1 MSEYLVERHVVKP
14 THKDYVVLDNL
25 CFLSKNLYNATLY
38 YVRQHYFTSKNHV
51 RYEMVNR
58 VFTHAKQPDYIALP
72 AKVSKHTQ
80 KLVDKNYRSF
90 FTLKQSKIPDIRKQ
104 ARIPKYLPKDGRQV
118 VHYEKGAL
126 SLVKAGFIKL
136 SKTNVLI
143 KTKLK
148 KCDIEFARVV
158 PHGNHIAIEIGYKA
172 NYPSIKPT
180 GKIGANI
187 ASIDIGLNN
196 LATLTSTVAT
206 PIIFNGRPLKSI
218 NQYANK
224 QAAIETTKLDTGV
237 KKSRARKDAIFLKRK
252 NKISTYL
259 HKVSRHIV
267 NYLVSNNIDTLVIG
281 KNVGWKQNIN
291 IGKKNNQNFVNIP
304 FATFIEQL
312 IYKSRLHGVEVVLQE
327 ESYTSKCSFLD
338 NEPVQKHGKY
348 KGRRV
353 KRGLFKTANNTFIN
367 ADVNGSANILKK
379 YLQTKEAWNDDI
391 KSNLVEMCSTSF
403 IQKITPS
410 L

>member
-1 MSEYLVERHVVKP
+1 MSEYLVERHVIKS
-14 THKDYVVLDNL
+14 THTDYAVLDNL

-38 YVRQHYFTSKNHV
+38 YIRQHYFGSKNHV
-51 RYEMVNR
+51 RYETVNR
-58 VFTHAKQPDYIALP
+58 VFTHAKQPDYITLP

-80 KLVDKNYRSF
+80 KLVDSNYRSF
-90 FTLKQSKIPDIRKQ
+90 FKLKQSQTPEIRKQ
-104 ARIPKYLPKDGRQV
+104 ARIPKYLDKDGRQV

-126 SLVKAGFIKL
+126 SLVKSGFIKL
-136 SKTNVLI
+136 SKTNILI
-143 KTKLK
+143 KTRLK

-172 NYPSIKPT
+172 NYPKSKS
-180 GKIGANI
+180 KAHKI

-196 LATLTSTVAT
+196 LATLTSTVT
-206 PIIFNGRPLKSI
+206 KPVIFNGRPLKSI

-224 QAAIETTKLDTGV
+224 QAALETAKLDTGV
-237 KKSRARKDAIFLKRK
+237 KKSLTRKDTIFLKRK

-267 NYLVSNNIDTLVIG
+267 NYLISNDIDTLVIG
-281 KNVGWKQNIN
+281 KNIGWKQNIN

-312 IYKSRLHGVEVVLQE
+312 IYKSRLHGIEVVLQE

-338 NEPVQKHGKY
+338 DEPIQKHGKY
-348 KGRRV
+348 KGRRL
-353 KRGLFKTANNTFIN
+353 KRGLFKSADSTFIN

-379 YLQTKEAWNDDI
+379 YLQTKDAWNGDI
-391 KSNLVEMCSTSF
+391 KSNLVEMCSTSS
-403 IQKITPS
+403 IRKITPDW
-410 L
+410 

>member
-1 MSEYLVERHVVKP
+1 MSDYLVERHIIKT
-14 THKDYVVLDNL
+14 THKDYAVLDAL

-38 YVRQHYFTSKNHV
+38 YVRQHYFTSRNHI
-51 RYEMVNR
+51 RYNEVNK

-80 KLVDKNYRSF
+80 KLVDKSYRSF

-104 ARIPKYLPKDGRQV
+104 ARIPKYLPKEGRQV

-143 KTKLK
+143 KTKLS
-148 KCDIEFARVV
+148 KCDIEFARIV
-158 PHGNHIAIEIGYKA
+158 PHGNHIVIEIGFKA
-172 NYPSIKPT
+172 NYPNSKPKPN
-180 GKIGANI
+180 GM

-196 LATLTSTVAT
+196 LATLISTTAT

-224 QAAIETTKLDTGV
+224 QAAIERGKLDTGV
-237 KKSRARKDAIFLKRK
+237 KKSRARIDGIFLKRK

-259 HKVSRHIV
+259 HKVSCHIV

-291 IGKKNNQNFVNIP
+291 IGKKNNQNFVSIP

-312 IYKSRLHGVEVVLQE
+312 TYKSRLRGIEVVLQE

-338 NEPVQKHGKY
+338 DEPVQKHVKY
-348 KGRRV
+348 KGKRV
-353 KRGLFKTANNTFIN
+353 KRGLFKTADSRFIN
-367 ADVNGSANILKK
+367 ADVNASANILKK

-391 KSNLVEMCSTSF
+391 KSNLVETCSTSF
-403 IQKITPS
+403 IQKFTPS
-410 L
+410 W